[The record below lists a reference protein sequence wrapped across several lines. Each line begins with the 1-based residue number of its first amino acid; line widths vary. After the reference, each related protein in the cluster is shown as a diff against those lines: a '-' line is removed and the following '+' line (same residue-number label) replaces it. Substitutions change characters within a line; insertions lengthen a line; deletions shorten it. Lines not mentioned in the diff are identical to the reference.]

1 MAQRHPFTRL
11 VHHSTKNLL
20 ACVFGE
26 HFQILDTSTGALL
39 VTKTHLTTT
48 QNTKSNQNPPFIK
61 QIAFQDNGN
70 LLATSGD
77 NKTLNI
83 WDIEGWTLR
92 SERTV
97 SKRIISIAFE
107 KSCSSIA
114 TADNTGDVYRFL
126 IDVSTEEQ
134 NSIKP
139 ILGHVSMVTDMVL
152 SPDNKYVITADRDE
166 HIRVSRYPK
175 GHIIETFC
183 LGHTQFVAKLHIIPW
198 ATDLMMSA
206 GGDDYVA
213 LWDYAK
219 GRLVQCLDI
228 KNLLSTSTK
237 EVSAESL
244 HDFTIMS
251 IASSS
256 LSRHIAIVI
265 EKYSGV
271 VILDWDDETRQ
282 LRYKQTLLLDIDP
295 LDIVYD
301 LCGNIWI
308 STACGHGDESPLMIL
323 FLRTEDNQYE
333 KTSKD
338 HSLVKDVNEKGS
350 AFADKPSDLYR
361 TGQLRK
367 VNETRDRKSNNG
379 DNADEQDAGTSTFSL
394 TTDVGTDSR
403 KRAKLNEQ
411 FVD

>member
-1 MAQRHPFTRL
+1 MAQRHPYTRL

-26 HFQILDTSTGALL
+26 HFQIVDTSTGALL
-39 VTKTHLTTT
+39 ATKTHLTTT
-48 QNTKSNQNPPFIK
+48 QNTESNQNQPFIK

-70 LLATSGD
+70 LLATSSD

-83 WDIEGWTLR
+83 WNIEGWALR

-107 KSCSSIA
+107 KNCSGIA
-114 TADNTGDVYRFL
+114 TADNTGDVYRFP

-134 NSIKP
+134 NPIKP

-175 GHIIETFC
+175 AYIIETFC

-228 KNLLSTSTK
+228 KHLLSPSTK
-237 EVSAESL
+237 EVSAES
-244 HDFTIMS
+244 DFTIMS

-265 EKYSGV
+265 EKYPGV
-271 VILDWDDETRQ
+271 VILDWDDEMRQ

-308 STACGHGDESPLMIL
+308 STARGEGDESPLMIL

-333 KTSKD
+333 KTPRD
-338 HSLVKDVNEKGS
+338 HSLIKDVNEKGS
-350 AFADKPSDLYR
+350 AFADKLSDLYR

-367 VNETRDRKSNNG
+367 VYEMRDRKSNNG
-379 DNADEQDAGTSTFSL
+379 DNADEQDAGINSFSP
-394 TTDVGTDSR
+394 TTDVGTSSS
-403 KRAKLNEQ
+403 KRAKLN
-411 FVD
+411 DL